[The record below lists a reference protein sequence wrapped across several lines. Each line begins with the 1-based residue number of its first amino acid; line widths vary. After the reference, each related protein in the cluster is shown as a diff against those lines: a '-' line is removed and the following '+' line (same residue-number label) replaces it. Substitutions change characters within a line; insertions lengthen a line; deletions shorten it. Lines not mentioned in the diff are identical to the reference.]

1 MTDLEKRIE
10 AILFVC
16 GEPTE
21 IGRLGELL
29 SSNSTLIR
37 DALLR
42 LDENLASSALR
53 LVYGGDSVQL
63 ATREHFAGDIEALVR
78 KEVSADLSR
87 AARETL
93 AVVTY
98 RGPVS
103 KRDLDYIRG
112 VNSTYILRGLSIRGL
127 IERTSNPKDART
139 YLYQPSIEFLKFLG
153 IGRVEELPEYESFR
167 GRLQEFASREP
178 NSEE

>member
-1 MTDLEKRIE
+1 MMDLEKRIE

-16 GEPTE
+16 GEPMT

-29 SSNSTLIR
+29 SLHPKRIR
-37 DALLR
+37 DALSG
-42 LDENLASSALR
+42 LDENLASGALR
-53 LVYGGDSVQL
+53 LVYTVDSVQL
-63 ATREHFAGDIEALVR
+63 TTREHLAGDIEALVR

-98 RGPVS
+98 QGPVS
-103 KRDLDYIRG
+103 KRDLDHIRG
-112 VNSTYILRGLSIRGL
+112 VNSTYILRGLAIRGL
-127 IERTSNPKDART
+127 IERTLNPKDART
-139 YLYQPSIEFLKFLG
+139 YLYRASIEFLKFLG

-167 GRLQEFASREP
+167 SRLQEFASGDPNRE
-178 NSEE
+178 E